1 MCSIIVSLTKWDQSR
16 NGPRNGPVQNS
27 RKINMWDISNNS
39 KLWYYFLYFNSN
51 RFIGDSSWEH
61 YLSLHFEIFLWSQEK
76 NYPFFV
82 TFSQLRKNK
91 SECCSL
97 RITFGLTFDVEFDFL
112 CRPVI
117 QIQMKICSEFCIF
130 QLLINMSN
138 SYQKYTGS

>member
-1 MCSIIVSLTKWDQSR
+1 MFNYSETRVVMDPHKILVRSTCEIQVTTPNGIISYISIRI
-16 NGPRNGPVQNS
+16 
-27 RKINMWDISNNS
+27 
-39 KLWYYFLYFNSN
+39 
-51 RFIGDSSWEH
+51 DSSANH
-61 YLSLHFEIFLWSQEK
+61 LGNTIYLFILKFSYGFRKKKYS
-76 NYPFFV
+76 FFV
-82 TFSQLRKNK
+82 TFSQMRKNK

-97 RITFGLTFDVEFDFL
+97 RITFRLTFDVEFDFL